1 MSKVKSRL
9 VATCQICKKEFFEK
23 DLGDGVWYNYDEPY
37 YNYRGF
43 DSCEGCFEEL
53 QVKVEDKRNRII
65 DEYDSRS
72 LESQRAVYMPETH
85 LSGDLAKQNNKMI
98 ASHIE
103 IASKPN
109 WEEENEYRKG
119 KL

>member
-1 MSKVKSRL
+1 MEKVKSRL
-9 VATCQICKKEFFEK
+9 VATCQICKKDFYEK

-43 DSCEGCFEEL
+43 DSCEDCFEEL
-53 QVKVEDKRNRII
+53 QVKVEDKRTRISE
-65 DEYDSRS
+65 DFDSRS
-72 LESQRAVYMPETH
+72 LSKKGVQIMTEDYP
-85 LSGDLAKQNNKMI
+85 GDKLARYNNELI
-98 ASHIE
+98 SREIE